1 MQFEI
6 LTILIHFIAYY
17 WPTVPKMANIDQLIN
32 VLKQIKFHYG
42 CVSNWLMTCRDQIQ
56 PLTCAYCTQS
66 VMSDAIG
73 LSDLVESV
81 HILSEYNVV
90 YDLAII

>member
-1 MQFEI
+1 
-6 LTILIHFIAYY
+6 
-17 WPTVPKMANIDQLIN
+17 
-32 VLKQIKFHYG
+32 
-42 CVSNWLMTCRDQIQ
+42 MTCRDQIQ